1 MTGGLFDRVQ
11 VGGCSLR
18 NRVVMAPMSQHAA
31 GEDGAPT
38 DWHVEHYGARARG
51 GCGTILLE
59 DTAVEPAGRTSH
71 AALGLYAEAQVP
83 AFRRVVDVCHD
94 HGAAVGLQLAHAGRK
109 AFRDI
114 RGLEA
119 PGVGS
124 SVGERSAESAED
136 APDRADNANRERDRA
151 PLSASALTFA
161 DGWQKP
167 VAADEMSL
175 ARVREAFARATRLAG
190 EAGFDVVEVHAAHGY
205 LLHQFLS
212 PLTNRRSDAYGGPLE
227 HRARLL
233 LEVVEAVRARWPAE
247 RPLFVR
253 LPAGDGAEG
262 PPPAEGSTPAEGP
275 TSAED
280 STSVKG
286 STSVEDS
293 TSAEDSTSVK
303 GSTSAEMATVARWCM
318 QRGADLIDVAG
329 GTPVLDGARA
339 GPAEMLAFAGLLRA
353 GREAP
358 FALGGVTDGRSAE
371 ELLRASDA
379 TLVAVGRP
387 LLADP
392 DWVLTAARELNVKM
406 PVL

>member
-1 MTGGLFDRVQ
+1 VTGGLSELFDPVQ
-11 VGGCSLR
+11 LGGCLLR
-18 NRVVMAPMSQHAA
+18 NRIVMAPMSQHAA

-94 HGAAVGLQLAHAGRK
+94 HGAAVGVQLAHAGRK
-109 AFRDI
+109 AFRDT
-114 RGLEA
+114 RGRAA
-119 PGVGS
+119 PETGS
-124 SVGERSAESAED
+124 GDRERSGERARG
-136 APDRADNANRERDRA
+136 APARADDADRERDRA
-151 PLSASALTFA
+151 PLSASALAFA
-161 DGWQKP
+161 DGWHRP
-167 VAADEMSL
+167 VAADEASL

-227 HRARLL
+227 RRARLL
-233 LEVVEAVRARWPAE
+233 LEVVEAVRAQWPAG
-247 RPLFVR
+247 RGLLVR
-253 LPAGDGAEG
+253 LPAGDGA
-262 PPPAEGSTPAEGP
+262 AE
-275 TSAED
+275 
-280 STSVKG
+280 
-286 STSVEDS
+286 
-293 TSAEDSTSVK
+293 

-318 QRGADLIDVAG
+318 QRGSDLIDVAG
-329 GTPVLDGARA
+329 GTPVLEGARA

-353 GREAP
+353 ERTAP

-379 TLVAVGRP
+379 TLITVGRP

-392 DWVLTAARELNVKM
+392 DWTLTVARELNVKM